1 MALDRDNLTHRAADV
16 RLAVFDVDG
25 VMTDGRLFLSDS
37 GREIKAFHSRDGL
50 GLKGLMNFGVTVA
63 VITARNSELV
73 RLRTAEL
80 GIEHLYQNREDK
92 RSAFIELLGGLKLA
106 PEQSCY
112 MGDDLI
118 DWPVMR
124 AAGLSLAPADAHP
137 WIRERAD
144 WTGSMPAG
152 FGAVREAAEMLLGA
166 QGKLQDFY
174 AQWD

>member
-1 MALDRDNLTHRAADV
+1 MVKLKERAANI
-16 RLAVFDVDG
+16 RIAVFDVDG

-50 GLKGLMNFGVTVA
+50 GLKGLMKFGVTVA
-63 VITARNSELV
+63 VITARESELV
-73 RLRTAEL
+73 RLRMAEL
-80 GIEHLYQNREDK
+80 GIGHLYQGRENK
-92 RSAFIELLGGLKLA
+92 QSAFTELLDRLDLS

-118 DWPVMR
+118 DWPIMR

-144 WTGSMPAG
+144 WTGSVPAG
-152 FGAVREAAEMLLGA
+152 HGAVREAAELLLDA
-166 QGKLQDFY
+166 QDKLQDFY
-174 AQWD
+174 RQWD